1 MNDYLE
7 KISNIENQLL
17 AVGIDYE
24 KEIVE
29 AIKNDPSQLDKYD
42 LIFAIT
48 FGVIGA
54 AITTSDAIQ
63 KYLDEIHKLAS
74 NESVKDADSLQKLL
88 GKLLNHKGD
97 WIDSGEKYYENIIQ
111 KPEYINEFINRD
123 GSPLGRKLGNH
134 RIFWGHDIFS
144 VGADNPFFLSIKQ
157 YGLLR
162 GIFKAFGHLIA
173 DTCSIQGLPLP
184 GHSWFDYTDSNGKI
198 GNKLFDFCQKYSDE
212 VLKGGNKTSGA
223 DQVFKHMFS
232 IRTQDAISQGLTTAL
247 SAVYL
252 KARKIQDDIRIT
264 QFKLIASFVN
274 FYGGCII
281 GTIKTGIPY
290 INWPAMI
297 VMIKNNIQLIYIS
310 NKETKKLLAKTDL
323 IIFEGDSIKDSVDE
337 LDEKI
342 KHDLYYALDGTT
354 NKGRDEL
361 IQFYGEE

>member
-1 MNDYLE
+1 METHLE
-7 KISNIENQLL
+7 ELNNIEQALL
-17 AVGIDYE
+17 SNNFDYE
-24 KEIVE
+24 KELVE

-54 AITTSDAIQ
+54 TITTSDAIQ

-74 NESVKDADSLQKLL
+74 NEHVKDADGLQKLL

-97 WIDSGEKYYENIIQ
+97 WMDSGEKYYENIIQ
-111 KPEYINEFINRD
+111 KPEYINKFINRD

-184 GHSWFDYTDSNGKI
+184 GHSWFDYTDSNGEI

-212 VLKGGNKTSGA
+212 VLKGGDKISGA

-264 QFKLIASFVN
+264 QFKLITSFVN

-290 INWPAMI
+290 INWPVAG
-297 VMIKNNIQLIYIS
+297 VLIKNNIQLLYLS
-310 NKETKKLLAKTDL
+310 NQETRRLLIGTFL
-323 IIFEGDSIKDSVDE
+323 ITNEGDSIEMHEQRIHQEVVNDLFNTLSQNKNQ
-337 LDEKI
+337 KI
-342 KHDLYYALDGTT
+342 YS
-354 NKGRDEL
+354 L
-361 IQFYGEE
+361 IDYLGGN